1 MLPGNHVRTVCLHV
15 LLLDKR
21 RCWHRAAVAA
31 AAVVR
36 CFCCVCCTAV
46 AWAVAASLVP
56 KKEKTA
62 EVFTP
67 NGQKTSLFFSL
78 SLKAVLL
85 VVRGREEEIV
95 WDKAIQ
101 SDGCMKRNSFNPQK
115 QHESFRRKWR
125 VFFLAE
131 WDVLFNY
138 NPTSL
143 QNQATEN
150 AVTS

>member
-1 MLPGNHVRTVCLHV
+1 MSGLFVCMCCCWISDGAGIV
-15 LLLDKR
+15 LLLLLLLLSVVFVAFVVQLLLGLWLLRWCRRRRRRLRSSHQTDKR
-21 RCWHRAAVAA
+21 PLC
-31 AAVVR
+31 
-36 CFCCVCCTAV
+36 
-46 AWAVAASLVP
+46 
-56 KKEKTA
+56 
-62 EVFTP
+62 
-67 NGQKTSLFFSL
+67 FSL
-78 SLKAVLL
+78 SLL
-85 VVRGREEEIV
+85 RQSCWSSGEGR
-95 WDKAIQ
+95 
-101 SDGCMKRNSFNPQK
+101 KRSSGIRRFNQTVAFSFNPQK